1 MCCVCVCVCDL
12 ISYVLAEGFKN
23 WVKTFNGKKDDHID
37 NFDRECWNE
46 VCPSSSHFVHMYVA
60 SSTRLHFH
68 FQVESELVHI
78 NDQPSPRDLAGH

>member
-1 MCCVCVCVCDL
+1 M

-23 WVKTFNGKKDDHID
+23 WVKTFNGKKDDHIE
-37 NFDRECWNE
+37 NFDRECWDE
-46 VCPSSSHFVHMYVA
+46 VCPSCSHFLCMSPA
-60 SSTRLHFH
+60 QRGPG